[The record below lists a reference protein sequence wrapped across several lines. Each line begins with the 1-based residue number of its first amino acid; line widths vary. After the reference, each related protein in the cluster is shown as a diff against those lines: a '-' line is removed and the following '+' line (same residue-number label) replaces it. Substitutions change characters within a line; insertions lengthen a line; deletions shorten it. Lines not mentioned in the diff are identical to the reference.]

1 MSNGPKLRTQPP
13 KAPQVDPLAR
23 LQALES
29 WSEEPA
35 KAQASAL
42 AKPEG
47 EGAAIPAA
55 QPSEA
60 STPSTANDAAEPSKD
75 SKQSKD
81 SKPSYPWD
89 GVDDGQSHQFNIKI
103 PKALYLRLKWLGD
116 TTYGTSMTQIAI
128 QGLEARAAKMLKER
142 GIK

>member
-1 MSNGPKLRTQPP
+1 MSTGPKLRTQPP

-35 KAQASAL
+35 KAQADAL
-42 AKPEG
+42 AANRSEG
-47 EGAAIPAA
+47 EGLATPAMK
-55 QPSEA
+55 PSEH
-60 STPSTANDAAEPSKD
+60 SQPSTATKPSDAAEPSKA
-75 SKQSKD
+75 